1 MKSIS
6 LHLLALGGAL
16 AAALPLYP
24 AAAAAAPASPVA
36 GVCRSVMGLEPGQ
49 AQFEGCMESLGGT
62 LGRIGGDRAVVDA
75 RRACLDRGLT
85 LGTASLAVC
94 TVQGRGA
101 TSARAPTLVDASTAP
116 TAAKSWFYAS
126 NPERRQ
132 RERLACASL
141 GLDPTGSAFDSCV
154 AGLAGALFEADNP
167 QN

>member
-1 MKSIS
+1 VKSIS
-6 LHLLALGGAL
+6 LHLLALSGAL

-24 AAAAAAPASPVA
+24 AAASAAPASPVA
-36 GVCRSVMGLEPGQ
+36 GVCRTVMGLESGE

-62 LGRIGGDRAVVDA
+62 LGHIGGERAVVDS
-75 RRACLDRGLT
+75 RRACLDRGLA
-85 LGTASLAVC
+85 LGTASLAIC
-94 TVQGRGA
+94 AVQGQNA
-101 TSARAPTLVDASTAP
+101 PSARTPTLVDATTAP

-126 NPERRQ
+126 NRERRQ

-154 AGLAGALFEADNP
+154 AGLAGALFAADNP